1 MPGAERR
8 MSDTEALMWRL
19 EKDPYLAST
28 FANITIL
35 DRPPDMDLLYA
46 RMERTS
52 MLFPRLR
59 RRVQLP
65 PGNIGNPTW
74 VDDPGFD
81 IRHHVRQMA
90 LPAPGTMRQLQD
102 LVTLLIADPFDRSRP
117 LWQFIVIDGLE
128 GGRSAMVLKLH
139 HTVTDGEG
147 GVELSLQYLDL
158 EREPGPL
165 PPVDPEIV
173 NSFAETKEP
182 DATDALRGAMNDS
195 LRIPIA
201 VLKQVRDVLANPSVL
216 GEIGSSTSATVRS
229 LVSQL
234 SETDS
239 ARSPLWTE
247 RSLRRRL
254 EVARVPYA
262 EMRAVSKMLGGTLN
276 TAFVTAAAHAAGRYH
291 DQMGAPVESL
301 RASMAVSTR
310 TAGTEGNAFS
320 LVRMLVPTS
329 DMPVTD
335 RFEAINEILVAAR
348 SGGASAALDAIAT
361 VSTVMPTSVLTR
373 LARAQAE
380 TVDFAT
386 SNVRGAGVPLYVAG
400 AKLLANYPIGPLA
413 GVAFNMTLLSYLGGL
428 DVGINIDEA
437 AVESPELL
445 RESLQ
450 MAFDEMVALAPAQ
463 EIAPDVPPPP
473 PPPQAPSRR
482 RWFRRS
488 R

>member
-463 EIAPDVPPPP
+463 EKAPDVP

>member
-1 MPGAERR
+1 MSGAERR

-28 FANITIL
+28 FANITVL

-81 IRHHVRQMA
+81 IRHHVRRMA
-90 LPAPGTMRQLQD
+90 LPTPGTMRQLQD

-173 NSFAETKEP
+173 NSFARTKEP
-182 DATDALRGAMNDS
+182 DATDALRGAMSDS
-195 LRIPIA
+195 MRIPVA
-201 VLKQVRDVLANPSVL
+201 VLRQVRDVLANPSVL

-229 LVSQL
+229 LVAQL

-329 DMPVTD
+329 DMPVAD

-348 SGGASAALDAIAT
+348 GGGASAALDAIAT

-386 SNVRGAGVPLYVAG
+386 SNVRGAGIPLYVAG

-450 MAFDEMVALAPAQ
+450 VAFDEIVALAPAR
-463 EIAPDVPPPP
+463 ETTADVPPPP
-473 PPPQAPSRR
+473 PPPAARR

>member
-1 MPGAERR
+1 MPGSERR

-28 FANITIL
+28 FANITVL
-35 DRPPDMDLLYA
+35 DRPPDMDLFYA

-59 RRVQLP
+59 RRVQLA

-74 VDDPGFD
+74 VDDAGFD
-81 IRHHVRQMA
+81 IRQHVRRMA

-158 EREPGPL
+158 EREPAPL
-165 PPVDPEIV
+165 PPVDPDIV
-173 NSFAETKEP
+173 NSFSRVKEP
-182 DATDALRGAMNDS
+182 DATDALRGAMSDS
-195 LRIPIA
+195 LRIPVA

-229 LVSQL
+229 LVAQL
-234 SETDS
+234 SENDS

-254 EVARVPYA
+254 EVARVPYT

-276 TAFVTAAAHAAGRYH
+276 TAFITAAAHAAGRYH

-301 RASMAVSTR
+301 RASMAISTR

-335 RFEAINEILVAAR
+335 RFEAINEVLTAAR
-348 SGGASAALDAIAT
+348 SSGASAALDAIAT

-386 SNVRGAGVPLYVAG
+386 SNVRGAGIPLYVAG
-400 AKLLANYPIGPLA
+400 AKLLANYPIGPLG

-437 AVESPELL
+437 AVESPALL

-450 MAFDEMVALAPAQ
+450 MAFDELVALAPAQ
-463 EIAPDVPPPP
+463 AKSADVPPPP
-473 PPPQAPSRR
+473 PPSRR